1 MVGLA
6 EVMRVRTPLGERGE
20 KEVSV
25 WVKGGSRDP
34 AVSKGESGDPAVSKG
49 GSGDPAVSKGGSGDP
64 AVSKGE
70 SEKEE
75 RISTFFSK

>member
-1 MVGLA
+1 MVGQA
-6 EVMRVRTPLGERGE
+6 EVMRVRTSLGERGE

-25 WVKGGSRDP
+25 WV
-34 AVSKGESGDPAVSKG
+34 
-49 GSGDPAVSKGGSGDP
+49 KGGSGDP

-75 RISTFFSK
+75 RISSTFFSK

>member
-1 MVGLA
+1 MVGWA
-6 EVMRVRTPLGERGE
+6 EVMMVRTSLGERGE

-25 WVKGGSRDP
+25 WVNGGP
-34 AVSKGESGDPAVSKG
+34 
-49 GSGDPAVSKGGSGDP
+49 GDP

-75 RISTFFSK
+75 

>member
-1 MVGLA
+1 MVGRA
-6 EVMRVRTPLGERGE
+6 EVMRVRTSLGERGV

-25 WVKGGSRDP
+25 WV
-34 AVSKGESGDPAVSKG
+34 KG

-64 AVSKGE
+64 VMSKGGSGDPVVSKGE
-70 SEKEE
+70 SENEE